1 MEKNEKLVDSVAAKV
16 SKTILVHRSGKV
28 VKVLDKDYFDV
39 TNNEYVES
47 IEELKED
54 IKETEAEHFERMLK
68 GEKGGE
74 LSRMVEGEVEVKAKE
89 EVPEVKEEVPE
100 VKVEE
105 PAPAKEEVKAAPKAE
120 FIPFAVRLA
129 KASKDVKNAYNV
141 IKSEILSYGIKSRV
155 SQTGD
160 TFRLHNKTYAKIVI
174 AGKNLKIYFAL
185 NPKKYKDSPI
195 PFSDASNMTAHKET
209 PFVFKVT
216 SDLAVRRALTLV
228 KDVASVDGLVQK
240 EVVQHNHA
248 KDVK

>member
-47 IEELKED
+47 VEELKED

-68 GEKGGE
+68 GVKGGE
-74 LSRMVEGEVEVKAKE
+74 LSRMVEGEVPEVKA
-89 EVPEVKEEVPE
+89 
-100 VKVEE
+100 EE

-185 NPKKYKDSPI
+185 NPKKYKNSPI